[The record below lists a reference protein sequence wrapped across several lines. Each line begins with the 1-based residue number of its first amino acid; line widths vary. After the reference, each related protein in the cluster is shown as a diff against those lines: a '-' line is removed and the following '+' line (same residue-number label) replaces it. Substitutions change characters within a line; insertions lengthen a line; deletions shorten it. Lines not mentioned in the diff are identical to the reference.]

1 MDGRRPRR
9 PRSLKIQLSLW
20 IAAAILAAG
29 CAATAASFYF
39 AFGEAHTFQDDTL
52 RQIGILI
59 GKIPDASIEQAGI
72 TQDADPSTEA
82 VAIMRMKDDDT
93 GTCNLSGDIAIPCE
107 LSNGWHTIDAGKQRW
122 RLLVT
127 SRPSG
132 LRFAI
137 IQSTA
142 LRDEIARDGSLR
154 TLIPMLCLM
163 LALIPLV
170 TLLIQRML
178 SPVTRLAAT
187 LDQARDDDFGEMPE
201 TGVPAEIIPFVM
213 SINRLLRRLIAAM
226 SQQRR
231 FVADAAHELR
241 SPLTALTLQAQN
253 LDRAAMN
260 PDLRERVD
268 ALRAG
273 LARST
278 RLVTQLLSL
287 ARLQQSDPAALE
299 LVSLQDVVKQVMEES
314 HAYAQSRHTDLG
326 VERLESIAVKVER
339 LALHTALRNLV
350 DNAIRYTPERGRV
363 DIRVYPEN
371 HWVVIEVQ
379 DNGPGISEEDL
390 ERVCQPFFR
399 GSETG
404 ETGSGLG
411 LAIVS
416 DIARNMG
423 GSLGLSTTASGLLV
437 RLKIP
442 ACRTP
447 PTPIG

>member
-201 TGVPAEIIPFVM
+201 TGVPAVCHVDQPTAA
-213 SINRLLRRLIAAM
+213 SIDRCH
-226 SQQRR
+226 
-231 FVADAAHELR
+231 VA
-241 SPLTALTLQAQN
+241 
-253 LDRAAMN
+253 
-260 PDLRERVD
+260 
-268 ALRAG
+268 
-273 LARST
+273 
-278 RLVTQLLSL
+278 
-287 ARLQQSDPAALE
+287 
-299 LVSLQDVVKQVMEES
+299 
-314 HAYAQSRHTDLG
+314 
-326 VERLESIAVKVER
+326 
-339 LALHTALRNLV
+339 
-350 DNAIRYTPERGRV
+350 
-363 DIRVYPEN
+363 
-371 HWVVIEVQ
+371 
-379 DNGPGISEEDL
+379 
-390 ERVCQPFFR
+390 
-399 GSETG
+399 
-404 ETGSGLG
+404 
-411 LAIVS
+411 
-416 DIARNMG
+416 
-423 GSLGLSTTASGLLV
+423 TASLCGRRGPRVTVALDGADSAGSKP
-437 RLKIP
+437 RPGCNESGP
-442 ACRTP
+442 A
-447 PTPIG
+447 

>member
-1 MDGRRPRR
+1 
-9 PRSLKIQLSLW
+9 
-20 IAAAILAAG
+20 
-29 CAATAASFYF
+29 
-39 AFGEAHTFQDDTL
+39 
-52 RQIGILI
+52 
-59 GKIPDASIEQAGI
+59 
-72 TQDADPSTEA
+72 
-82 VAIMRMKDDDT
+82 
-93 GTCNLSGDIAIPCE
+93 
-107 LSNGWHTIDAGKQRW
+107 
-122 RLLVT
+122 
-127 SRPSG
+127 
-132 LRFAI
+132 
-137 IQSTA
+137 
-142 LRDEIARDGSLR
+142 
-154 TLIPMLCLM
+154 
-163 LALIPLV
+163 
-170 TLLIQRML
+170 
-178 SPVTRLAAT
+178 
-187 LDQARDDDFGEMPE
+187 
-201 TGVPAEIIPFVM
+201 
-213 SINRLLRRLIAAM
+213 
-226 SQQRR
+226 
-231 FVADAAHELR
+231 
-241 SPLTALTLQAQN
+241 
-253 LDRAAMN
+253 MN

-447 PTPIG
+447 PTPIA